1 MTRIKG
7 HEIAPINITNSF
19 DRRAH
24 QYKNK
29 IVTNLKKIGI
39 RDDDIE
45 VPLER
50 FGIKNVPGTAT
61 FWFNDHRLYYSYS
74 RSKTF
79 VNNLYIVQKLIE
91 LEVEEVLNGEKSE
104 QEFCN
109 TFTEDKDVE
118 NQRKEARELIG
129 VSEDCVDMEEIS
141 KKYKVLAKDSHPDMP
156 NGNHEIF
163 QKLNRAH
170 KLLKRE
176 LE

>member
-1 MTRIKG
+1 MRIKG
-7 HEIAPINITNSF
+7 HEINPVNITNSF
-19 DRRAH
+19 DRRTV

-29 IVTNLKKIGI
+29 IITNLKKIGI
-39 RDDDIE
+39 PEDDVE
-45 VPLER
+45 VHLER

-91 LEVEEVLNGEKSE
+91 IEVEEVLNGEKTE

-118 NQRKEARELIG
+118 NQRKEARTLIG

-141 KKYKVLAKDSHPDMP
+141 QKYKILAKNSHPDMP
-156 NGNHEIF
+156 SGNHKEF